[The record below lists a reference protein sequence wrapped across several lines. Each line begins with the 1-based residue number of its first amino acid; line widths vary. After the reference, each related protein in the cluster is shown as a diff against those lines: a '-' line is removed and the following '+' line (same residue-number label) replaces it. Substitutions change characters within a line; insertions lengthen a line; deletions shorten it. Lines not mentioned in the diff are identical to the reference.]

1 MQPMFGKFDRN
12 QLESASFNAH
22 PLLCPSLNR
31 KQKIAKAYEVL
42 MNSTKR
48 EEFDHILDHP
58 DAYWAKYGSFIV
70 MKYAHES
77 DVRLVLVGLL
87 LVWCL
92 LAYAFQAHNHERT
105 VKLIRHAA
113 ENNLGIT
120 QGGNATVS
128 VVLAVSTVFV

>member
-1 MQPMFGKFDRN
+1 
-12 QLESASFNAH
+12 
-22 PLLCPSLNR
+22 
-31 KQKIAKAYEVL
+31 
-42 MNSTKR
+42 
-48 EEFDHILDHP
+48 
-58 DAYWAKYGSFIV
+58 V

-77 DVRLVLVGLL
+77 DVRLVLLGLL

-105 VKLIRHAA
+105 VKLIRAAA

-128 VVLAVSTVFV
+128 ARRLSHNVSVDRKLENCAVHCCSD

>member
-58 DAYWAKYGSFIV
+58 DAYWALMAHYEKDH
-70 MKYAHES
+70 YALMFTDQYKRE
-77 DVRLVLVGLL
+77 
-87 LVWCL
+87 
-92 LAYAFQAHNHERT
+92 Q
-105 VKLIRHAA
+105 KL
-113 ENNLGIT
+113 T
-120 QGGNATVS
+120 FFS
-128 VVLAVSTVFV
+128 